1 MLSTKQI
8 LVYNDLEYRLPSR
21 LKAQADPQVT
31 GGMAAGF
38 VGALKGNVWSDSTA
52 SFLGS
57 VSKVD
62 YDAYSEMF
70 LGKKTAA
77 QIAKEADAAIKKL
90 IADNA

>member
-21 LKAQADPQVT
+21 LKAQEDPQVKS
-31 GGMAAGF
+31 GMAAGF
-38 VGALKGNVWSDSTA
+38 VGALKGSVWSDSTA

-77 QIAKEADAAIKKL
+77 ELAKEADAKIKKL